1 MAMPEDGISVTS
13 PQSLVTSPQSL
24 PKEGRYDKLL
34 LHFVAAALFRVA

>member
-1 MAMPEDGISVTS
+1 MAMPEDGIS
-13 PQSLVTSPQSL
+13 VTSPQSL